1 MARSRESTADPLDLD
16 YDAVIQVKDDTSIE
30 RDREYVPTQVYSC
43 STSLTRAVI
52 GTQLKQF
59 WGIALSKM
67 YRDSSHGNS
76 GSSSIDQ
83 ANMDQGKIL
92 YHVKWEGLENESDRT
107 WETEENF
114 L

>member
-1 MARSRESTADPLDLD
+1 MAPSRESTVDPLDLD
-16 YDAVIQVKDDTSIE
+16 YDAVIEVEDDTSIE
-30 RDREYVPTQVYSC
+30 RDREYVPPPAYSC
-43 STSLTRAVI
+43 SACLTCAVV

-67 YRDSSHGNS
+67 YGLQHGNS
-76 GSSSIDQ
+76 GSSSIDH

-92 YHVKWEGLENESDRT
+92 YHVKWQGLENESDRT

>member
-1 MARSRESTADPLDLD
+1 MLYLPNLRRCRYTVEAILGHR
-16 YDAVIQVKDDTSIE
+16 VIQNV
-30 RDREYVPTQVYSC
+30 Q
-43 STSLTRAVI
+43 
-52 GTQLKQF
+52 
-59 WGIALSKM
+59 
-67 YRDSSHGNS
+67 DSSHGNS

-92 YHVKWEGLENESDRT
+92 YHVKWEGLENVSDRT